1 MALEYELRF
10 GITPEAA
17 SAFEFLTLLGK
28 PETEN
33 LTNSYFDTPDFALA
47 DAGCSLRIRDDGKSK
62 VHTLKVPSGK
72 RDARHEF
79 ERDVTDATPDL
90 SADEKDALPAKIARK
105 LKKEGVQPAFTTAYR
120 RLAWE
125 VKHGA
130 SVIEVALDRGTIT
143 AGSLQASI
151 SEVELELKSGKE
163 QDVLAL
169 AMEFCRLVPLSTLA
183 ESKSARGARLAR
195 GRAPAKRLAKA
206 VKLTAKMN
214 PSEAFAKLSEETV
227 AHYLANF
234 AAVTTLGKSEPV
246 HQMRVALRKLWAVLW
261 AFKPLA
267 DPAQALELKEH
278 LSAMIKTFSAARAM
292 DVFKAETLPRAI
304 PIVKDKALR
313 RVAKDSAK
321 DKAIEEHGALARYL
335 TSPDHA
341 RNLLKLETM
350 LLAMQQHIEQGKAQD
365 LKAYAA
371 SRLGKLH
378 KRVQKAHGETPPPDT
393 PGFHHR
399 RLLFKK
405 QRYVMDAFA
414 QLFPAKPAARYSK
427 KLAKLQTVFGDINDI
442 VTARDDIKKLGAA
455 VRQYHSAQ
463 SATVISDHLMQWRS
477 SKLAEDHEDIGTLQ
491 RELAA
496 EKVFW

>member
-1 MALEYELRF
+1 
-10 GITPEAA
+10 
-17 SAFEFLTLLGK
+17 
-28 PETEN
+28 
-33 LTNSYFDTPDFALA
+33 
-47 DAGCSLRIRDDGKSK
+47 
-62 VHTLKVPSGK
+62 
-72 RDARHEF
+72 
-79 ERDVTDATPDL
+79 
-90 SADEKDALPAKIARK
+90 
-105 LKKEGVQPAFTTAYR
+105 VQPAFTTAYR
-120 RLAWE
+120 RLTWE
-125 VKHGA
+125 VKQA
-130 SVIEVALDRGTIT
+130 ESLIEVALDQGKIT
-143 AGSLQASI
+143 AGLREAPI
-151 SEVELELKSGKE
+151 SEVELELKSGKQE
-163 QDVLAL
+163 DVLAL
-169 AMEFCRLVPLSTLA
+169 AIMLSEKAPLSTLV
-183 ESKSARGARLAR
+183 ETKSGRGARMAR

-206 VKLTAKMN
+206 IKLTAKMK
-214 PSEAFAKLSEETV
+214 PSEAFAKLSEETI

-234 AAVTTLGKSEPV
+234 AAVTSDGKAEPV

-267 DPAQALELKEH
+267 DQVQAIELKEH
-278 LSAMIKTFSAARAM
+278 LRGMIKTFSSARAM

-350 LLAMQQHIEQGKAQD
+350 LLAMQRHVEQGKAQD

-463 SATVISDHLMQWRS
+463 SAVVIADHLMQWRS